1 MEQFR
6 GNAAKTKEN
15 SMTRV
20 TVVGAGFVG
29 MTCAQRLAEQ
39 ELAHEIILIDVI
51 EGRPQGIALDLN
63 QAAAIEGYQAIV
75 RGTNNP
81 ADTHGSELVIMTA
94 GLPRKPGMDRS
105 DLLEINGKIIN
116 AVADYVREGSPE
128 AKVIVVSN
136 PLDTMVY
143 LMAARLGFE
152 KRRVLGMAGVLDSA
166 RMAYFISEKMGGGI
180 HDVRCMV
187 LGGHG
192 DSMVPMPQFSTVD
205 GVAIPALLPKDQI
218 DALNHRTK
226 HGGAEIVNLLKTGS
240 AYYAPSAAAV
250 AMAKSILRDERR
262 LLPCAAH
269 LEGQYGLRDIYVG
282 APCVLGTNGVERV
295 VELELDDA
303 GAANL
308 HASAAAIRKD
318 LETLKAKGLL

>member
-1 MEQFR
+1 
-6 GNAAKTKEN
+6 
-15 SMTRV
+15 MTRV

-39 ELAHEIILIDVI
+39 EVAEEIVLIDVL

-63 QAAAIEGYQAIV
+63 QAAAVEGYQSLVI
-75 RGTNNP
+75 GTNDP
-81 ADTHGSELVIMTA
+81 ADTKDSALVIMTA
-94 GLPRKPGMDRS
+94 GMPRKPGMDRS
-105 DLLEINGKIIN
+105 DLLEINGKIVN
-116 AVADYVREGSPE
+116 AVADYVKKGSPQ

-143 LMAARLGFE
+143 LMAERLGFE
-152 KRRVLGMAGVLDSA
+152 KRRVVGMAGVLDSA
-166 RMAYFISEKMGGGI
+166 RMAFFISEKMGGGI
-180 HDVRCMV
+180 RDVRCMV

-205 GVAIPALLPKDQI
+205 GVSIPALLAGDQI
-218 DALNHRTK
+218 DAINHRTK

-250 AMAKSILRDERR
+250 AMAKSILRDEHR

-269 LEGQYGLRDIYVG
+269 VNGQYGLRDIYVG
-282 APCVLGTNGVERV
+282 VPCVLGANGVERI
-295 VELELDDA
+295 VELELDEA
-303 GAANL
+303 GAQNL
-308 HASAAAIRKD
+308 QTSAQSIRKD
-318 LETLKAKGLL
+318 IATLKAKGLL

>member
-1 MEQFR
+1 
-6 GNAAKTKEN
+6 
-15 SMTRV
+15 MTRV

-39 ELAHEIILIDVI
+39 EVAEEIVLIDVL
-51 EGRPQGIALDLN
+51 EGRPQGIELDLN
-63 QAAAIEGYQAIV
+63 QAAAVEGYQALVI
-75 RGTNNP
+75 GTNNP
-81 ADTHGSELVIMTA
+81 ADTKGSDLVIMTA
-94 GLPRKPGMDRS
+94 GMPRKPGMDRS
-105 DLLEINGKIIN
+105 DLLEINGKIVN
-116 AVADYVREGSPE
+116 AVADYVRAGSPQ

-143 LMAARLGFE
+143 LMAERLGFE
-152 KRRVLGMAGVLDSA
+152 KRRVVGMAGVLDSA
-166 RMAYFISEKMGGGI
+166 RMAFFISEKMGGGVR
-180 HDVRCMV
+180 DVRCMV

-205 GVAIPALLPKDQI
+205 GVSVPALLPGDQI
-218 DALNHRTK
+218 DAINHRTK

-250 AMAKSILRDERR
+250 AMAKSILRDEHR

-269 LEGQYGLRDIYVG
+269 VDGQYGLRDIYVG
-282 APCVLGTNGVERV
+282 VPCVLGANGVERI
-295 VELELDDA
+295 VELELDDS
-303 GAANL
+303 GAQNL
-308 HASAAAIRKD
+308 QASAKAIRKD

>member
-1 MEQFR
+1 
-6 GNAAKTKEN
+6 
-15 SMTRV
+15 MTRV

-39 ELAHEIILIDVI
+39 EVAEEIILIDVL

-63 QAAAIEGYQAIV
+63 QAAAVEGYQSLVI
-75 RGTNNP
+75 GTNDP
-81 ADTHGSELVIMTA
+81 ADTKNSDLVIMTA
-94 GLPRKPGMDRS
+94 GMPRKPGMDRS

-116 AVADYVREGSPE
+116 TVADYVQTGSPE
-128 AKVIVVSN
+128 SKVIVVSN

-152 KRRVLGMAGVLDSA
+152 KRRVIGMAGVLDSS
-166 RMAYFISEKMGGGI
+166 RMAFFISEKMGGGI
-180 HDVRCMV
+180 RDVRCMV

-205 GVAIPALLPKDQI
+205 GVSITALLPGDQI
-218 DALNHRTK
+218 DAINHRTK

-250 AMAKSILRDERR
+250 AMAKSILRDEHR

-269 LEGQYGLRDIYVG
+269 VDGQYGLRDIYVG
-282 APCVLGTNGVERV
+282 VPCVLGAQGVERI

-303 GAANL
+303 GAQSL
-308 HASAAAIRKD
+308 QASAQSIRKD
-318 LETLKAKGLL
+318 LETLKSKGLL